1 MNQDSREAYRL
12 LKQIHGDSMVMPNVP
27 IDPLYEPTG
36 DSPVFFTQ
44 HSTPENRAIAR
55 AGLILL
61 TEIGSTMH
69 GVSDPSTGDDVDEMG
84 ICIEPPEQVL
94 GLGNF
99 EQYEYRSQPVNARS
113 GPGDIDR
120 TIYSLRKWVKLCAA
134 GNPTV
139 LMPLFADEHL
149 HTRFA
154 NWAGKDLRAHKDLFL
169 SKQAGHKFLG
179 YLDGQRQ
186 RYMDP
191 NRVDSKHASRPELIE
206 QFGWDTKTG
215 YHALRLA
222 IQGKQ
227 VMDHQNIIVPML
239 DDTRTFLLKVRA
251 GGYTKEN
258 VIAMLDEVFIPQ
270 LKAAT
275 ERSSLPEKPDYQKI
289 NDWLVQTYQDFW
301 DYQQTREELGS

>member
-1 MNQDSREAYRL
+1 MSPQSPNASPTL
-12 LKQIHGDSMVMPNVP
+12 NVSPNVA
-27 IDPLYEPTG
+27 LYEPTG

-44 HSTPENRAIAR
+44 HSTHENRGIAR

-69 GVSDPSTGDDVDEMG
+69 GVSDPATGDDIDEMG
-84 ICIEPPEQVL
+84 VCIEPQSHVI
-94 GLGNF
+94 GLAQF
-99 EQYEYRSQPVNARS
+99 EQYEYRSQPVNVRS
-113 GPGDIDR
+113 GAGDIDR
-120 TIYSLRKWVKLCAA
+120 TIYSLRKWARLCAA

-139 LMPLFADEHL
+139 LMPLFADERL
-149 HTRFA
+149 HTRYS
-154 NWAGKDLRAHKDLFL
+154 NWAGKDLRAHQDLFL

-186 RYMDP
+186 RYLDP
-191 NRVDSKHASRPELIE
+191 NRVDSTHASRPELVE

-222 IQGKQ
+222 MQGAEL
-227 VMDHQNIIVPML
+227 MNTGSITLPMFP
-239 DDTRTFLLKVRA
+239 DTRAFLLKVRA
-251 GGYTKEN
+251 GGYTKGN
-258 VIAMLDEVFIPQ
+258 VTAMLDEVFIPQ

-289 NDWLVQTYQDFW
+289 NDWLVRTYQDFW
-301 DYQQTREELGS
+301 DYQQTRKELQS